1 MSRHAA
7 SLLAGVLAF
16 AATLALIGLFP
27 ARLAGEPGASAA
39 PSSPTQV
46 LQTAFDRTLNYSAVR
61 SVVLRIH
68 RGNDRVSLR
77 AFDAAYRKVEERGD
91 LLLRFTAPDYLRD
104 TAFLIVERDDGS
116 SDAFLYQ
123 PEARRVRRVSTS
135 QKSDAFFGSDLTLED
150 LEHQSW
156 QRYEVRE
163 LPTAEERGY
172 TCHVIEAL
180 PRHESQY
187 GRIVA
192 WIDRETLLL
201 LRVDF
206 YRSASD
212 TPLKTLTVET
222 EGVEMAGHL
231 YKPRRMWVRQN
242 GRDAATEVEFT
253 RIDTDTVI
261 TDRVFSAI
269 RLERS
274 GRDLFESAGRGE
286 NGVKDHAEHP

>member
-1 MSRHAA
+1 MSRHAPR
-7 SLLAGVLAF
+7 LLADLRVF
-16 AATLALIGLFP
+16 AVGLALMGFFP
-27 ARLAGEPGASAA
+27 GRLSGEPATSGA

-68 RGNDRVSLR
+68 RGTDRVSLR
-77 AFDAAYRKVEERGD
+77 AFDAVYRKVEERGD

-135 QKSDAFFGSDLTLED
+135 QKADAFFGSDLTLED

-163 LPTAEERGY
+163 LPPAKERGF
-172 TCHVIEAL
+172 TCRVIEAL
-180 PRHESQY
+180 PRHDSQY

-192 WIDRETLLL
+192 WIARETLLL

-212 TPLKTLTVET
+212 SPLKTLTVET
-222 EGVEMAGHL
+222 EGLEMADHI

-253 RIDTDTVI
+253 RIDTDTAI
-261 TDRVFSAI
+261 TDHVFSAI

-286 NGVKDHAEHP
+286 NGVRGRAEHP